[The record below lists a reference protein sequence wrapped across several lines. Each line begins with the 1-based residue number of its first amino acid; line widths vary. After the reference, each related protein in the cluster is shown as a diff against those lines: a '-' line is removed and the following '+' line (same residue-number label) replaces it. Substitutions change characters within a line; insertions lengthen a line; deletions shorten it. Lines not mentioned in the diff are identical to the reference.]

1 MDDIMQ
7 NEEWRTVISM
17 ALDRTDFDHLTVETA
32 DAACAQWLDH
42 HYVWRD
48 TAEKFAKET
57 GLDPDQNS
65 ALLDAVEYGRGK
77 IVDAM
82 REEMEFRDRS

>member
-7 NEEWRTVISM
+7 NEEWRTVIST

-32 DAACAQWLDH
+32 DAACAQWLGH

-57 GLDPDQNS
+57 GLDPNQNS
-65 ALLDAVEYGRGK
+65 ALLDAVEYVSGK

-82 REEMEFRDRS
+82 REEMEFCDRS

>member
-7 NEEWRTVISM
+7 NEEWRTVIST

-32 DAACAQWLDH
+32 GAACAQWLGH

-48 TAEKFAKET
+48 TVEEFAKET
-57 GLDPDQNS
+57 GLDPDENS
-65 ALLDAVEYGRGK
+65 ELLDAVEYVSGK
-77 IVDAM
+77 IADAT